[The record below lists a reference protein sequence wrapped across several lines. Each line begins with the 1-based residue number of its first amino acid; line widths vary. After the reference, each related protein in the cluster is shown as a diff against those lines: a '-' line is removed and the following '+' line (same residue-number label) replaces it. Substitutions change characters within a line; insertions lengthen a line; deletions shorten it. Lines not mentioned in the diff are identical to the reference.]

1 MSCFKF
7 RLLLILATAGV
18 MAWEVH
24 AGIVLAS
31 PADAAKGGTISS
43 DIVMPLYKPRED
55 GSPRARMGGQSRSGD
70 RGGDPQL
77 IALVPDHVAFTVTGN
92 PSLCWYISKRTALP
106 ITITLVDS
114 RGIRPILEES
124 IPSPTRPGIHCI
136 KPRHYGVELKEQE
149 AYRWFVT
156 LVVDPERPSRDVVA
170 GGVVERVSFDE
181 ACALDMPCTET
192 VCNRDAIY
200 RYSESGLWYD
210 SISCILDLMERG
222 EDKNALQQIL
232 DHLLHQ
238 TGVNLPS

>member
-1 MSCFKF
+1 MRFL
-7 RLLLILATAGV
+7 RLGLLLILATAGV
-18 MAWEVH
+18 MAWDVH
-24 AGIVLAS
+24 AEIVFAS
-31 PADAAKGGTISS
+31 PAGRANAGTASS
-43 DIVMPLYKPRED
+43 DLDLPVYKPRQNR
-55 GSPRARMGGQSRSGD
+55 SPRARMGGQSRSAD
-70 RGGDPQL
+70 KSGDPQL

-92 PSLCWYISKRTALP
+92 PSLCWYLSEQTALP
-106 ITITLVDS
+106 MTITLVDS

-124 IPSPTRPGIHCI
+124 IPSPTGPGIHCV

-156 LVVDPERPSRDVVA
+156 LVVDPDRPSRDVVA

-192 VCNRDAIY
+192 PCNRNAVF

-210 SISCILDLMERG
+210 AISCLLELIGRDDE
-222 EDKNALQQIL
+222 KHSLQQML
-232 DHLLHQ
+232 DHLLRQ

>member
-1 MSCFKF
+1 MRFL
-7 RLLLILATAGV
+7 RLGLLLILATAGV
-18 MAWEVH
+18 MAWDVH
-24 AGIVLAS
+24 AGIVFAS
-31 PADAAKGGTISS
+31 AADAAVDASSS
-43 DIVMPLYKPRED
+43 DRGFPVYKPRQD
-55 GSPRARMGGQSRSGD
+55 ASPRARIGGQSRSGE

-92 PSLCWYISKRTALP
+92 PSLCWYLSERTALP

-124 IPSPTRPGIHCI
+124 IPSPTGPGIHCV

-156 LVVDPERPSRDVVA
+156 LVLDPDRPSRDVVA

-192 VCNRDAIY
+192 PCNRNAVF

-210 SISCILDLMERG
+210 AISCLLELIGRDD
-222 EDKNALQQIL
+222 DKHSLQQML
-232 DHLLHQ
+232 DHLMRQ